1 MIIHNRTEF
10 VEYLHQ
16 TIHDAFQYWG
26 RYHYFD
32 EHDNGPSELYN
43 SEWYRRHVAWG
54 PWLCAANSWAKV
66 HDDSVH
72 KRLVAF
78 QKICS
83 MYRMLFKDQEKFEDA
98 TFRMKVRDAV
108 SVLDAYLNGW
118 KYAIQDQTIE
128 EWALFHL
135 TSRMS
140 GDRSRI
146 A

>member
-1 MIIHNRTEF
+1 MA
-10 VEYLHQ
+10 YLDQ
-16 TIHDAFQYWG
+16 TIYDAFQYWC

-43 SEWYRRHVAWG
+43 AEWYRGHVAWG

-83 MYRMLFKDQEKFEDA
+83 MYCMLFKDHENFQDA
-98 TFRMKVRDAV
+98 KFRMKLNDAA

-118 KYAIQDQTIE
+118 KHAILHQTIE
-128 EWALFHL
+128 EWSLFHI
-135 TSRMS
+135 TSGMI